1 MATVTES
8 AGAKTPMGSDLAA
21 GVDALSLDQQIT
33 FTLYVRLVLPLDGY
47 VFWVKAELLTP
58 SALANALRPG
68 VVPPNLAPAIV
79 AAAKTLIVKGSLH
92 YGTDS
97 RQEQEENYS
106 ANRMVFTAE
115 DEVNDLD
122 NITPG
127 TMWIGSDPEILSGRR
142 FTFSS
147 QTSRYEKAGLWHY
160 VGFAV
165 YPDMQTQIIDDLA
178 GFDSTNVVV
187 SNSLPAWLALN
198 SYVPFYGFG
207 NPSLPLFPSFLV
219 PANLVPPF
227 AAVHIAPESTR
238 ALAAA
243 PRIGRRSSHDQLCAD
258 VVKITLWGIRNFSA
272 LDFLDCVN
280 QYSLDVAA
288 IGIMNVPVVRDEKRT
303 QNELNTI
310 AMKKSIEFEVSYLQS
325 RMNDVARQTI
335 KSAIINFDPEPLS
348 V

>member
-21 GVDALSLDQQIT
+21 GLDTLSLDQQIT

-58 SALANALRPG
+58 SALANALRPN
-68 VVPPNLAPAIV
+68 VVTPNQAPTLAR
-79 AAAKTLIVKGSLH
+79 AAKTLVVKGSLH

-106 ANRMVFTAE
+106 ANRMIFTAE

-122 NITPG
+122 NVTPG
-127 TMWIGSDPEILSGRR
+127 TMWIGRDPAILNGRR
-142 FTFSS
+142 FAFSS
-147 QTSRYEKAGLWHY
+147 QTSRYEQAGLWHY

-165 YPDMQTQIIDDLA
+165 YPDMETQIIDDLA

-198 SYVPFYGFG
+198 GYVPLYGFG

-227 AAVHIAPESTR
+227 AAVHIAPESTK

-243 PRIGRRSSHDQLCAD
+243 PRLSRNSSHSQLCSD
-258 VVKITLWGIRNFSA
+258 VVKITLWGTRNFDA
-272 LDFLDCVN
+272 MDFLDCVN
-280 QYSLDVAA
+280 QYSLDVGT
-288 IGIMNVPVVRDEKRT
+288 IGIMNMPVPRDEKRT

-310 AMKKSIEFEVSYLQS
+310 AMKKSIEFEVSYLQG

-335 KSAIINFDPEPLS
+335 QDAIVNFYPEPLS